1 MTNFP
6 RVVILS
12 QNNMYHRVY
21 MADAKKDDKAKK
33 ERKPTALK
41 RDGQS
46 EKKRLHHKQF
56 KSSVKT
62 AVRLLEASIKT
73 KENPQEKL
81 SDVFSLMDKGVKTGV
96 FKANKADRTKA
107 RWATKVAAV

>member
-1 MTNFP
+1 MT
-6 RVVILS
+6 
-12 QNNMYHRVY
+12 
-21 MADAKKDDKAKK
+21 DKNDQKETKAVK

-46 EKKRLHHKQF
+46 EKKRLHHKKF

-62 AVRLLEASIKT
+62 AIRMLETSIKN
-73 KENPQEKL
+73 KENAQEKL
-81 SDVFSLMDKGVKTGV
+81 NAVFSLMDKGVKTGV
-96 FKANKADRTKA
+96 FKSNKADRTKS